1 MTEKSPLLPPAISSS
16 YSSLKTINYL
26 AYGSNLTSRTLTGS
40 RHIHPLEV
48 TPVRV
53 PSLTLTFTLAGLPYL
68 EPCFANVRPRLQPP
82 PHPAEQDKELI
93 GVVYKLRE
101 EDYSRLF
108 ASEGAGTGYQ
118 EFTVTCYPLTPTTT
132 STTTTDN
139 TEIIATTLLCR
150 EDASAGTSNL
160 TRPGCQPSNRYLQLL
175 REGARER
182 DLPTSYVQYLD
193 GLRGYKVTSRRQFV
207 GGIVVMVVW
216 GPALATMLLLN
227 RVFARGDDGR
237 APGWVLAFAR
247 GIMRTMWGCYDGVL
261 VKVFGNG
268 ECTEGEEPNW
278 VTGVSTGTSTG
289 LGEVEVEVGGKSDG
303 VEVEVLEVEDV
314 EV

>member
-16 YSSLKTINYL
+16 HSSPKTINYL

-68 EPCFANVRPRLQPP
+68 EPCFANVRPRLPP
-82 PHPAEQDKELI
+82 LPPLAKQDKELV

-118 EFTVTCYPLTPTTT
+118 EFTVTCYPLTP
-132 STTTTDN
+132 STTAESN
-139 TEIIATTLLCR
+139 EIIATTLLCR
-150 EDASAGTSNL
+150 EDASPGTTNL

-182 DLPTSYVQYLD
+182 GLPTSYVRYLD

-216 GPALATMLLLN
+216 GPALFLMLGLN
-227 RVFARGDDGR
+227 RAFARGDDGR

-261 VKVFGNG
+261 VKVFGDG

-278 VTGVSTGTSTG
+278 VTSVGTGTG
-289 LGEVEVEVGGKSDG
+289 PGEVEVEVEVGGKSDG

>member
-16 YSSLKTINYL
+16 HDSPKTINYL

-68 EPCFANVRPRLQPP
+68 EPCFANVRPRFPP
-82 PHPAEQDKELI
+82 PPPPAEQDKELV

-118 EFTVTCYPLTPTTT
+118 EFTVTCYPLTPVTTDT
-132 STTTTDN
+132 TTTTTDSN
-139 TEIIATTLLCR
+139 EIIATTLLCQ
-150 EDASAGTSNL
+150 EDAGAGTSNL
-160 TRPGCQPSNRYLQLL
+160 TRPGCQPSHRYLQLL

-182 DLPTSYVQYLD
+182 SLPTSYVRYLD

-207 GGIVVMVVW
+207 GGLVIMVVW
-216 GPALATMLLLN
+216 GPALFLMLLFN
-227 RVFARGDDGR
+227 RAFAQDDGR
-237 APGWVLAFAR
+237 APGWALVFAR
-247 GIMRTMWGCYDGVL
+247 GIMRTVWGCYDRVL
-261 VKVFGNG
+261 VKVFGDG

-278 VTGVSTGTSTG
+278 VTGR
-289 LGEVEVEVGGKSDG
+289 GEWMIKQQLLD
-303 VEVEVLEVEDV
+303 D
-314 EV
+314 